1 MREVARDVGRGWAVS
16 NQEIDEGVWAA
27 SAPVTE
33 VGRTVAA
40 VSAPCLAFRLDEK
53 KRALVIDLV
62 QKTALQISNAL
73 GA

>member
-1 MREVARDVGRGWAVS
+1 M
-16 NQEIDEGVWAA
+16 DEGVWAA